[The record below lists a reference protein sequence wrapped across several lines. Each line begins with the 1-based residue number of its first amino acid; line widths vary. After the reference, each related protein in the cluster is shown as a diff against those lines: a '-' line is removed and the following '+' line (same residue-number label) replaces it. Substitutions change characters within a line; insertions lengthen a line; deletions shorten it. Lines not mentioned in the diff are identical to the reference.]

1 MGDSEVRDGKVS
13 DRSELGAW
21 RAGTRALCLFVPGD
35 LGGDGRDPT
44 AEI

>member
-21 RAGTRALCLFVPGD
+21 RAGTRACAYLFQVIWGRD
-35 LGGDGRDPT
+35 ERDPT